1 MPYDPEVERYLEEMI
16 AADPRRWC
24 RATVSVGLLS
34 GHPVEGLPEFLDD
47 IERRIRVLF
56 PHTRVAG
63 VVCPGGEQPRRK

>member
-1 MPYDPEVERYLEEMI
+1 MPYDPEVERFLEKMI

-34 GHPVEGLPEFLDD
+34 GHPVEGLAEFLDE

-56 PHTRVAG
+56 PHTRIIG
-63 VVCPGGEQPRRK
+63 VVRPGGDLPRRK